1 MGWAIAVC
9 FVIGAV
15 CALRLPVLIF
25 ALIVA
30 VVIAAYFFIG
40 ISAGWQVAH
49 TLAWSAVIGVA
60 LEAGY
65 LSTHGAFYILYVRS
79 AKRDRAHRQIQSKYK
94 SE

>member
-40 ISAGWQVAH
+40 ITAGWELVP

-65 LSTHGAFYILYVRS
+65 LLTHGAFYVLYVRS
-79 AKRDRAHRQIQSKYK
+79 AKKNRAHQQIQSKYN